1 MQDDFR
7 YSVDLSLAQA
17 RAEKI
22 IECIKRWRESHDVS
36 RFEYTNHLRVAPT
49 EIPHSHPIL
58 TLNTELYNPEEILC
72 EYLHEQMHWYEDRL
86 GCAGEGSPLIA
97 ELKQHYPDA
106 PVGFPEGAN
115 DEYSTYLHLL
125 VNWLEIE
132 VASQFMARERA
143 EEIARNKRYYRWMYR
158 TVLSDWRSLE
168 ELFRARGIVPI
179 RPAEALASRSTP
191 PGTRG

>member
-1 MQDDFR
+1 MADDFR
-7 YSVDLSLAQA
+7 YSIDLSMAQA
-17 RAEKI
+17 RADKI
-22 IECIKRWRESHDVS
+22 VECVKRLRELHDLR

-58 TLNTELYNPEEILC
+58 TLSTELYNPEEILC

-97 ELKQHYPDA
+97 ELKRFYPQA

-132 VASQFMARERA
+132 AASQFIARARA
-143 EEIARNKRYYRWMYR
+143 QEIARNKRYYRWIYR

-168 ELFRARGIVPI
+168 EIFRTHDIVPI
-179 RPAEALASRSTP
+179 APAA
-191 PGTRG
+191 